1 MSYVSYDASD
11 MRTHRQI
18 IDDANGATA
27 LAEKLHPLLIGRWET
42 AKALANTIQA
52 WKRQN
57 DGEGSIPAEYWQA
70 LSDLE
75 VATLEEL
82 AAAKAQGVIVQDA
95 AA

>member
-1 MSYVSYDASD
+1 MS
-11 MRTHRQI
+11 HRSHSQI
-18 IDDANGATA
+18 VRDTGVTA
-27 LAEKLHPLLIGRWET
+27 LREKLATVGIIVSDPTVRSWGR
-42 AKALANTIQA
+42 
-52 WKRQN
+52 RN